1 MNSQEMPGISLG
13 LARITTLLRSLK
25 SPHLALPIIHVSG
38 TNGKGS
44 ISSYIASILAQSGLR
59 VAKFNS
65 PHLVD
70 EWDCLEIAGETISQ
84 SVFESVRRDVA
95 RTNDKDAIGATSF
108 ELLTA
113 TAFEVFRRQHQLQP
127 LDLAVVEVG
136 MGGLTDA
143 TNVVPASHTL
153 LSVVAAIELDH
164 QKFLGDTI
172 AEIARVK
179 GGIIKEGT
187 AVVLTKQEHPEVEQV
202 MKEIVDETGGT
213 LYCAG
218 EATLVDESDSTQQS
232 DPPSPLVSLSLA
244 PYSSHPP
251 STSPTPVP
259 TQIHA
264 RLPLPGSYQRVN
276 AAAAILA
283 IQILRTSPRTLSMVP
298 SSSNITDRAISKGVE
313 ATRWRGRL
321 DWIQLSLPASS
332 PTPRQLSGS
341 TIATS
346 IRNTTRKILLDGA
359 HNPSSAIHLATY
371 LASVPAHLSPTT
383 LIIALSSP
391 RPPLSILL
399 PLLESTGITKIV
411 TTEFTRPDGMEWI
424 SPTPASEIAGLAR
437 STSGAGEGKIGRK
450 LEVVETANVE
460 EALLGLAEKD
470 KVVIAGSLYLVADV
484 YRLIRRTSL

>member
-13 LARITTLLRSLK
+13 LARITTLLGSLK
-25 SPHLALPIIHVSG
+25 SPQLALPIIHISG

-70 EWDCLEIAGETISQ
+70 EWDCLEIAGETILQ
-84 SVFESVRRDVA
+84 PFFESVKRDIA
-95 RTNDKDAIGATSF
+95 RTNEEDAIGATSF

-143 TNVVPASHTL
+143 TNVVPASRTL

-187 AVVLTKQEHPEVEQV
+187 AVVLTKQEHPEVEFV
-202 MKEIVDETGGT
+202 MKEIVDGSGGA

-218 EATLVDESDSTQQS
+218 EATLVENSDLSDHT
-232 DPPSPLVSLSLA
+232 DPPSPLVSLSLS
-244 PYSSHPP
+244 PYSSYPALPP
-251 STSPTPVP
+251 PTSTPTS
-259 TQIHA
+259 IFA
-264 RLPLPGSYQRVN
+264 RLPLPGLYQRVN

-298 SSSNITDRAISKGVE
+298 SLLNVTDAAIAAGVE

-321 DWIQLSLPASS
+321 DWIQLSLQPHDLSS
-332 PTPRQLSGS
+332 EATKTTPIRS
-341 TIATS
+341 TA
-346 IRNTTRKILLDGA
+346 RKILLDGA

-371 LASVPAHLSPTT
+371 LTSLPAHLSPTT

-391 RPPLSILL
+391 RSPLSILL
-399 PLLESTGITKIV
+399 PLLKSTGITKIV
-411 TTEFTRPDGMEWI
+411 ATEFTRPEGMEWI
-424 SPTPASEIAGLAR
+424 SPTPASEIAELAR
-437 STSGAGEGKIGRK
+437 SISGVGDGRIGRT
-450 LEVVETANVE
+450 LQVVETANVE
-460 EALLGLAEKD
+460 EALIGLTESD